1 MQKRTILETQRLS
14 LREFDRDDSD
24 FILELVNSPNWLKFI
39 GDKGVKTK
47 EDAINYL
54 ENGPIKSYIEN
65 GYGLWLVLLKGSNIP
80 IGMCG
85 LVNREALADTDIGFA
100 MLPGYEGL
108 GYGFEIANA
117 TINYAKNS
125 LGLDKIIAI
134 TVSSNISSIKLLN
147 KIGLYFEKTLELSEN
162 DSVLVFSPTNNKE
175 DRNEID
181 RITAVFFDLFTNVN
195 GGVPN
200 LKRIKE
206 VFISDG
212 MIISTTNGNPE
223 IYNLVEFTDSRRE
236 ILTNGTLT
244 DFCESEISH
253 KTELFGHIAHRFSLY
268 EKSGR
273 LNGVDFESKGV
284 KTIQFIKVNE
294 EWKMSSVAWSDE
306 K

>member
-1 MQKRTILETQRLS
+1 MQKRKILETQRLS

-24 FILELVNSPNWLKFI
+24 FFLKLVNSPNWLKFI

-85 LVNREALADTDIGFA
+85 LVNREALAETDIGFA
-100 MLPGYEGL
+100 MLPDYEAL

-125 LGLDKIIAI
+125 LGLDNIIAI
-134 TVSSNISSIKLLN
+134 TDSNNIASIKLLN
-147 KIGLYFEKTLELSEN
+147 KIGLYFEKTLELSGN

-195 GGVPN
+195 GGAPN
-200 LKRIKE
+200 LKIIKE

-253 KTELFGHIAHRFSLY
+253 KTELFGCIAHRFSLY
-268 EKSGR
+268 KKSGR
-273 LNGVDFESKGV
+273 LNGVLFESKGV